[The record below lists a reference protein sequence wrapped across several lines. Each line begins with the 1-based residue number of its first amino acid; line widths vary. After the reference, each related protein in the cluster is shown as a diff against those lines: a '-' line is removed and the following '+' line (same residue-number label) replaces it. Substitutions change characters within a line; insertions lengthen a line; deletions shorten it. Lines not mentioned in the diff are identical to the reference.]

1 MEQTA
6 ARMVAAIDGLLGGGA
21 AGLQL
26 AIGWLPAMMWL
37 GEERWRI
44 REGGGVD
51 WREKSVS
58 EGSPFIASGG
68 GRSAATVVVMVM
80 VLQRFWGSGADAPG
94 SATSRRR
101 RGA

>member
-1 MEQTA
+1 
-6 ARMVAAIDGLLGGGA
+6 MVAAIDGLLGGGA

-51 WREKSVS
+51 WREKSVA
-58 EGSPFIASGG
+58 EGSPFIGSRG
-68 GRSAATVVVMVM
+68 GRGARGRSTAGSPFQSDEGASEGRR
-80 VLQRFWGSGADAPG
+80 VL
-94 SATSRRR
+94 ATSRRC
-101 RGA
+101 